1 MICSACGVNNPKF
14 AKFCGSC
21 GVAQAPILLPTPP
34 ATQTHTLGSPTTS
47 DRTLVDLKRDI
58 LAAVDRPVPPTAD
71 SQKNIDKSSSRQ
83 IRSARQYIRAELM
96 RLMVHF
102 ARLDQPIS
110 AGKSEVFLSLYGLLD
125 PPFSHYTTDHGL
137 SFLNEFMR
145 SGVSQGN
152 VDPLEKS
159 LGRTCMERH
168 DRINGTHF
176 FEETSPLSRCRSSDG
191 KVRWQ
196 FLGRGK
202 D

>member
-1 MICSACGVNNPKF
+1 MICGATNPACV
-14 AKFCGSC
+14 
-21 GVAQAPILLPTPP
+21 LL
-34 ATQTHTLGSPTTS
+34 GG
-47 DRTLVDLKRDI
+47 I
-58 LAAVDRPVPPTAD
+58 C
-71 SQKNIDKSSSRQ
+71 N
-83 IRSARQYIRAELM
+83 
-96 RLMVHF
+96 
-102 ARLDQPIS
+102 
-110 AGKSEVFLSLYGLLD
+110 EVYGLLD

-159 LGRTCMERH
+159 VCLTCIERH

-176 FEETSPLSRCRSSDG
+176 FEEASPLSRCRSSDG

-202 D
+202 DCIGKVLVPLAITEPRFCR